1 MKLSIARW
9 GFLTSLLFA
18 LLFTAC
24 SKDDNNGGD
33 NGGGDNGGGGTKTS
47 KVNISGFKFDPE
59 KITVG
64 KDVTVTWTNL
74 DDAPHTVTANDNSF
88 TSGTLNKNDTY
99 THTFTVTGTYD
110 YHCEIHPMMTASV
123 EVQ

>member
-1 MKLSIARW
+1 MKLSIGRW
-9 GFLTSLLFA
+9 GFLTSILFA

-33 NGGGDNGGGGTKTS
+33 NNGGDGTKTS
-47 KVNISGFKFDPE
+47 KINISGFKFDPE
-59 KITVG
+59 KVTIA

-74 DDAPHTVTANDNSF
+74 DDAPHTVTADDDSF

-99 THTFTVTGTYD
+99 SHKFTADGTYD

-123 EVQ
+123 VVQ